1 MGCVFCHQEEMYQH
15 QDRKKVYHQGPAVTS
30 LVCSRCIQTFL
41 QLPQDK
47 LIEAYH
53 SAMVEGYL
61 EKASWLES
69 IIEEEDLS
77 YVSETRETGPNI
89 VRAKTVRLARPSLHQ
104 IGS

>member
-1 MGCVFCHQEEMYQH
+1 MECVFCHREEMYQKKG
-15 QDRKKVYHQGPAVTS
+15 RKKSYQPGARVTS
-30 LVCSRCIQTFL
+30 LACSQCVQKFL
-41 QLPQDK
+41 RAPQDK

-61 EKASWLES
+61 EKVSWLES

-89 VRAKTVRLARPSLHQ
+89 VREKTVRLARPSLH
-104 IGS
+104 